1 MLNYISSELYKT
13 FRRKYTKISLA
24 VIALLCICGNALVRM
39 TFSIAGRMDSS
50 YPFYLG
56 IMLMPMCF
64 AILTLVVDAVFSDE
78 YKYGTLKNPISFGIS
93 RGEMYFGKLIVEIV
107 LMLVT
112 IAMVLVVYTAS
123 ALVFSQL
130 GAHDPIEWQAVSLFC
145 RRQRFPCPLWL
156 GMLGIL
162 NMLVFA
168 FRSNALFGMSA
179 MLVFSFPGPV
189 LGMLVNLRPSLEAVY
204 KLTIT
209 RQFTM
214 FTGGAGFMIGGPGPA
229 ARPVQ
234 PEIIPWC
241 ILVGLSWFAVSSIA
255 GYLLFRRREIK

>member
-1 MLNYISSELYKT
+1 MLNYISGELYKT

-24 VIALLCICGNALVRM
+24 VIALLCIAGNALIRM
-39 TFSIAGRMDSS
+39 TFSIAGKMNSA

-107 LMLVT
+107 LMLVA
-112 IAMVLVVYTAS
+112 IALVLVVYTAS

-130 GAHDPIEWQAVSLFC
+130 GAHDAIEWQAVSLFL
-145 RRQRFPCPLWL
+145 QKTALSLPLWL

-189 LGMLVNLRPSLEAVY
+189 LGMLASLRPWLEAIY
-204 KLTIT
+204 KLTIS
-209 RQFTM
+209 RQFSLL
-214 FTGGAGFMIGGPGPA
+214 TGGAGFMIGGPGPA

>member
-1 MLNYISSELYKT
+1 MLNYISGELYKT

-56 IMLMPMCF
+56 VMLMPMCF

-93 RGEMYFGKLIVEIV
+93 RGKMYFGKLIVEIV
-107 LMLVT
+107 LMLV
-112 IAMVLVVYTAS
+112 IVAWILVAYTAS

-130 GAHDPIEWQAVSLFC
+130 GAHDPIKWQAISLFL
-145 RRQRFPCPLWL
+145 QKTALSLPLWL

-189 LGMLVNLRPSLEAVY
+189 LGMLASLRPWLEAIY
-204 KLTIT
+204 KLTIS
-209 RQFTM
+209 RQFSLL
-214 FTGGAGFMIGGPGPA
+214 TGGAGFVIGGPGPA

>member
-1 MLNYISSELYKT
+1 MLNYISGELYKT

-24 VIALLCICGNALVRM
+24 VITLLCIAGNALVRM
-39 TFSIAGRMDSS
+39 VFSISGKMNSA

-107 LMLVT
+107 LMLV
-112 IAMVLVVYTAS
+112 IVAWILVVYTAS

-130 GAHDPIEWQAVSLFC
+130 GAHDPIEWQAVSLFL
-145 RRQRFPCPLWL
+145 QKTALSLPLWL

-168 FRSNALFGMSA
+168 FRSNTLFGMSA
-179 MLVFSFPGPV
+179 VLVFSFPGPV
-189 LGMLVNLRPSLEAVY
+189 LGMLASLRPWLEAVY
-204 KLTIT
+204 KLTIS
-209 RQFTM
+209 RQFSLL
-214 FTGGAGFMIGGPGPA
+214 TGGAGFMMGGPGPA

-255 GYLLFRRREIK
+255 GYLLFRRREMK

>member
-93 RGEMYFGKLIVEIV
+93 RGEIYFGKLIVEIV

-130 GAHDPIEWQAVSLFC
+130 GAHDAIEWQAVSLFL
-145 RRQRFPCPLWL
+145 QKTALSLPLWL

-189 LGMLVNLRPSLEAVY
+189 LGMLASLRPWLEAIY
-204 KLTIT
+204 KLTIS
-209 RQFTM
+209 RQFSLL
-214 FTGGAGFMIGGPGPA
+214 TGGAGFMIGGPGPA

>member
-1 MLNYISSELYKT
+1 MLNYISGELYKT

-24 VIALLCICGNALVRM
+24 VIALLCVAGNALIRM
-39 TFSIAGRMDSS
+39 TFSIVGKMNSA

-93 RGEMYFGKLIVEIV
+93 RGKMYFGKLIVEIV
-107 LMLVT
+107 LMLV
-112 IAMVLVVYTAS
+112 IVAWILVVYTAS

-130 GAHDPIEWQAVSLFC
+130 GAHDPIEWQAVSLFLQKAALS
-145 RRQRFPCPLWL
+145 RPLWL

-189 LGMLVNLRPSLEAVY
+189 LGMLASLRPWLEAIY
-204 KLTIT
+204 KLTIS
-209 RQFTM
+209 RQFSLL
-214 FTGGAGFMIGGPGPA
+214 TGGAGFVIGGPGPA

-241 ILVGLSWFAVSSIA
+241 ILVGLSWFAASSIA

>member
-24 VIALLCICGNALVRM
+24 VIALLCVAGNALIRM
-39 TFSIAGRMDSS
+39 TFSIVGKMNSA

-64 AILTLVVDAVFSDE
+64 AILTLAVDAVFSDE

-107 LMLVT
+107 LMLV
-112 IAMVLVVYTAS
+112 IVAWILVVYTAS

-130 GAHDPIEWQAVSLFC
+130 GAHDPIEWQAVSLFL
-145 RRQRFPCPLWL
+145 QKAALSLPLWL

-189 LGMLVNLRPSLEAVY
+189 LGMLASLRPWLEVIY
-204 KLTIT
+204 KLTIS
-209 RQFTM
+209 RQFSLL
-214 FTGGAGFMIGGPGPA
+214 TGGAGFMIGGPGPA

-234 PEIIPWC
+234 PAIIPWC
-241 ILVGLSWFAVSSIA
+241 ILVGLSWFVVSSIT

>member
-56 IMLMPMCF
+56 VMLMPMCF

-107 LMLVT
+107 IVAC
-112 IAMVLVVYTAS
+112 ILVVYTAS

-130 GAHDPIEWQAVSLFC
+130 GAHDPIEWQAVSLFL
-145 RRQRFPCPLWL
+145 QKTALSLPLWL

-189 LGMLVNLRPSLEAVY
+189 LGMLASLRPWLEAIY
-204 KLTIT
+204 KLTIS
-209 RQFTM
+209 RQFSLL
-214 FTGGAGFMIGGPGPA
+214 TGGAGFMIGGPA

>member
-56 IMLMPMCF
+56 VMLMPMCF

-93 RGEMYFGKLIVEIV
+93 RGEIYFGKLIVEIV

-130 GAHDPIEWQAVSLFC
+130 GAHDAIEWQAVSLFL
-145 RRQRFPCPLWL
+145 QKTALSLPLWL

-189 LGMLVNLRPSLEAVY
+189 LGMLASLRPWLEAIY
-204 KLTIT
+204 KLTIS
-209 RQFTM
+209 RQFSLL
-214 FTGGAGFMIGGPGPA
+214 TGGAGFMIGGPGPA
-229 ARPVQ
+229 ARPVR

-241 ILVGLSWFAVSSIA
+241 ILVGLSWFVVSSIT

>member
-1 MLNYISSELYKT
+1 MLNYISGELYKT

-24 VIALLCICGNALVRM
+24 VIALLCIAGNALIRM
-39 TFSIAGRMDSS
+39 TLSIAGKMNFA

-107 LMLVT
+107 LMLVA
-112 IAMVLVVYTAS
+112 IALVLVVYTAS

-130 GAHDPIEWQAVSLFC
+130 GAHDAIEWQAVSLFL
-145 RRQRFPCPLWL
+145 QKTALSLPLWL

-189 LGMLVNLRPSLEAVY
+189 LGMLASLRPWLEAIY
-204 KLTIT
+204 KLTIS
-209 RQFTM
+209 RQFSLL
-214 FTGGAGFMIGGPGPA
+214 TGGAGFMIGGPGPA